1 MTEDRQVRELAYRLW
16 LEDGMPAGRDL
27 DHWFRAQTL
36 LRGEEERRG
45 GTQPEEAKTSTGPKN
60 TPSPLPAATGEK
72 NILAIASFL
81 GQSRFFGVLS
91 FDELRTLALSTEEYG
106 CSEDAMIFR
115 QDDPGDRLYLI
126 RAGRVKIVRY
136 DPDGAELR
144 LATMN
149 PGDVFG
155 ELSVVDGKPRSA
167 TAVAMEPVEGVTL
180 TTDRFVDFLKA
191 RPEAALRMMRLLIT
205 RLRQT
210 DDALQDATFAESRG

>member
-1 MTEDRQVRELAYRLW
+1 MMEDREVRELAHRLW
-16 LEDGMPAGRDL
+16 LEDGMPADRGL
-27 DHWFRAQTL
+27 DHWFRAQAL
-36 LRGEEERRG
+36 LRGEEERRV
-45 GTQPEEAKTSTGPKN
+45 GTQPGEAETSTGP
-60 TPSPLPAATGEK
+60 THLSSSFPAGTGEK

-91 FDELRTLALSTEEYG
+91 FDELRALASATEEYG
-106 CSEDAMIFR
+106 CSGDTVIFR
-115 QDDPGDRLYLI
+115 QADPGDRLYLI

-136 DPDGAELR
+136 GPDGAELR

-167 TAVAMEPVEGVTL
+167 TAVAIEPVEGVTL

-191 RPEAALRMMRLLIT
+191 RPDAALCIMRLLTT

-210 DDALQDATFAESRG
+210 DDALQDATFAESRE

>member
-1 MTEDRQVRELAYRLW
+1 MTQEFELQELAYRLW
-16 LEDGMPAGRDL
+16 LEEGMSAGKDL
-27 DHWFRAQTL
+27 DHWFRAQAL
-36 LRGEEERRG
+36 LRGEEERRA
-45 GTQPEEAKTSTGPKN
+45 GTQSGEAKTATGTTH
-60 TPSPLPAATGEK
+60 TPPPVPAGRGEK

-81 GQSRFFGVLS
+81 GQTRFFGVLS
-91 FDELRTLALSTEEYG
+91 LDELRALASSTEEYE
-106 CSEDAMIFR
+106 CSEDAVIFR
-115 QDDPGDRLYLI
+115 QADAGDRLYLI

-136 DPDGAELR
+136 APDGTELR

-180 TTDRFVDFLKA
+180 TTERFADFLKA
-191 RPEAALRMMRLLIT
+191 RPEAALRMMRLLVT